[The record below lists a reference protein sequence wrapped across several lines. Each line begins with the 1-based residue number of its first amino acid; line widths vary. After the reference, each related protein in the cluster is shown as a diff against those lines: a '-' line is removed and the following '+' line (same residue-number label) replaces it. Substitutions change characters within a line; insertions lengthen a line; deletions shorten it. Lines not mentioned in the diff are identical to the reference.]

1 MVRASLFKIS
11 GIVLFWLSF
20 SAVGYSQ
27 SKEKNQ
33 MKEIQPDLISTVDT
47 VLSNDFP
54 ATLSTPDFKYQGVEG
69 MITSQNV
76 HPNLSPLNTQKE
88 TIMLYP
94 SDYFWGGYHEWDLH
108 EGFNASLSMGVT
120 CGFGKNRF
128 PGVGF
133 GTSLATMYAKQ
144 LTERF
149 SLAGGVS
156 ASHLSWNGRN
166 YNDIGL
172 SVVAGFKLTER
183 ISLYAYG
190 NKSLTGT
197 AYPPCVYPALSP
209 DKFGGLIHV
218 KVNQSFSFSVG
229 VEERSYP
236 QR

>member
-1 MVRASLFKIS
+1 MARILLFKTY
-11 GIVLFWLSF
+11 GIALFWFSF
-20 SAVGYSQ
+20 STFGYSQ
-27 SKEKNQ
+27 SKERNQ
-33 MKEIQPDLISTVDT
+33 MKEFQPDLISTVDT
-47 VLSNDFP
+47 VLSTDFP
-54 ATLSTPDFKYQGVEG
+54 ATLSTFDLKDQGVERVG
-69 MITSQNV
+69 ISQEMQ
-76 HPNLSPLNTQKE
+76 PYLPPLNMQKE
-88 TIMLYP
+88 TIMHYP
-94 SDYFWGGYHEWDLH
+94 SDSFWGGYHEWGLH

-144 LTERF
+144 LTKRF

-172 SVVAGFKLTER
+172 SVIAGFKLTER
-183 ISLYAYG
+183 VSLYAYG

-197 AYPPCVYPALSP
+197 AYPPCIYPVLSP

-229 VEERSYP
+229 IEERYYP
-236 QR
+236 